1 MTPLLNEWRIKHLRN
16 ASSASSAS
24 SPHHYYRN
32 VLRPGEIS
40 SNHPDGINETRRLGH
55 VSGRGKWVISR
66 RKNEVSKTKIIYSKS
81 DDREDFKYVKIEA
94 NTRR

>member
-1 MTPLLNEWRIKHLRN
+1 MIPLLNERRIKHLRN
-16 ASSASSAS
+16 ASSAS

-40 SNHPDGINETRRLGH
+40 SNHPDGIDETQRLGH
-55 VSGRGKWVISR
+55 VSGRGKWVILQ
-66 RKNEVSKTKIIYSKS
+66 RKNEVSKTKIIYSKP